1 METFIYKIIFLF
13 FAICWL
19 VFEFYIID
27 ITIGIRSCRNIVE
40 KIIILTI
47 LLGMCAFLSGV
58 CIGQLM

>member
-1 METFIYKIIFLF
+1 MEISIYEIIFAF
-13 FAICWL
+13 FLIYWL
-19 VFEFYIID
+19 VFQFYIID

-40 KIIILTI
+40 KTIILSI